1 MDTETTAV
9 SPSRRPRTSLLVLL
23 GIVLVGA
30 GIYTFRD
37 SADPAALASNP
48 RRPQAQAG
56 GGERQLDPKQLEVK
70 LEALKEEQPSPD
82 DTERNP
88 FRFRPKPPPPP
99 PPGPPP
105 GARPPVTVPQ
115 TEMVPQEKPIP
126 PIPLKFIG
134 VTEAPGIGKIA
145 ALSDCRHTVQGKEGD
160 EVDGRYRIVK
170 IGVESLIIEY
180 LDGKGRT
187 TLRMSGQD
195 CVAK

>member
-1 MDTETTAV
+1 METETTAV
-9 SPSRRPRTSLLVLL
+9 SPSRRPRTSLLLL
-23 GIVLVGA
+23 LALVVVVGA
-30 GIYTFRD
+30 VVWFRD
-37 SADPAALASNP
+37 STDPTAPASNP
-48 RRPQAQAG
+48 RRPQQQAS
-56 GGERQLDPKQLEVK
+56 GERQLDPKQLDVK
-70 LEALKEEQPSPD
+70 IESLKEAQPAPD
-82 DTERNP
+82 DSERNP

-99 PPGPPP
+99 PPSPRGADNDKALAPPIP
-105 GARPPVTVPQ
+105 MTTTTIV
-115 TEMVPQEKPIP
+115 P

-145 ALSDCRHTVQGKEGD
+145 ALSDCRHTVQGREGE

-187 TLRMSGQD
+187 TLRMSGQE

>member
-1 MDTETTAV
+1 METETTAV
-9 SPSRRPRTSLLVLL
+9 SPSRRPRTPLLVLL
-23 GIVLVGA
+23 AIVLVVGA
-30 GIYTFRD
+30 VFWFRD
-37 SADPAALASNP
+37 STDPTTPASNP
-48 RRPQAQAG
+48 RRPQQQAS
-56 GGERQLDPKQLEVK
+56 GERQLDPKQLDVK
-70 LEALKEEQPSPD
+70 IESLKEAQPAPD
-82 DTERNP
+82 GSERNP

-105 GARPPVTVPQ
+105 GSKPPVMP
-115 TEMVPQEKPIP
+115 PPIDTMPKEVLPP

-170 IGVESLIIEY
+170 IGIESLIIEY

>member
-1 MDTETTAV
+1 METETTAV

-23 GIVLVGA
+23 GIVLVVGA
-30 GIYTFRD
+30 VVWSRN
-37 SADPAALASNP
+37 SAGPTAPTSNP
-48 RRPQAQAG
+48 RRPAAAGSGGRATRSEAAGRQARSAEGPAASAGRFGAESLSVPAEAAAGSAAGSTAGRQAAG
-56 GGERQLDPKQLEVK
+56 DR
-70 LEALKEEQPSPD
+70 AAA
-82 DTERNP
+82 
-88 FRFRPKPPPPP
+88 RPRADRPPPS
-99 PPGPPP
+99 
-105 GARPPVTVPQ
+105 
-115 TEMVPQEKPIP
+115 P

-145 ALSDCRHTVQGKEGD
+145 ALSDCRHTVQGKEGE

-170 IGVESLIIEY
+170 IGIESLIIEY

>member
-1 MDTETTAV
+1 METETTAV
-9 SPSRRPRTSLLVLL
+9 PPSRRPRTSLLVLL

-37 SADPAALASNP
+37 SADPAAPASNP
-48 RRPQAQAG
+48 RRPQAQA

-115 TEMVPQEKPIP
+115 TEIVPQEKPIP